1 MSIQSTLNQGMSV
14 AALLFSQ
21 SDFAKETRE
30 IRMANKNIS
39 KLSAISE
46 EAGKGIRAY
55 VTGDPELIHEGTDVK
70 SDVPELG
77 IKTRAQEGIAREREK
92 IAGLRPTTENIAANV
107 EAQEQIGDFSFADA
121 YHNPENYT
129 FRTVDGRVSLRRKAD
144 EAKMSADEALAAEA
158 ERIAATPSFDLSKLA
173 EGPRARVE
181 RAYKKAERDTK
192 YLSKKEDTK

>member
-21 SDFAKETRE
+21 SDFAKDLRGVRVAKRDIATYET
-30 IRMANKNIS
+30 MADEGRTIEGGVEEKLAKIKNPSDEMKAEAAENVATAQTAIAEMGEQGYKTLFRLKPSAKTYADYQKHAGDTTNIQKEKERYLS
-39 KLSAISE
+39 KL
-46 EAGKGIRAY
+46 GK
-55 VTGDPELIHEGTDVK
+55 
-70 SDVPELG
+70 
-77 IKTRAQEGIAREREK
+77 
-92 IAGLRPTTENIAANV
+92 
-107 EAQEQIGDFSFADA
+107 QEQ
-121 YHNPENYT
+121 
-129 FRTVDGRVSLRRKAD
+129 
-144 EAKMSADEALAAEA
+144 AKMSADEALAAEA